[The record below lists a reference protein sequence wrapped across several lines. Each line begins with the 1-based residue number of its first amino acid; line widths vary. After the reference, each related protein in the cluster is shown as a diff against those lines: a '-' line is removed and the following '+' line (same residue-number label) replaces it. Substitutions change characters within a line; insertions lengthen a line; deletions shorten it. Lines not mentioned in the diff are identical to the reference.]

1 MCGIAGFVDTDGMDR
16 ASGEAL
22 ARAMA
27 TPLTPRGPDDSGAW
41 SNGTVGLGFRRLA
54 IVDLSPAG
62 HQPMTSA
69 SGHLTITFNG
79 EIYNHGEL
87 RAELAGRGARFRGR
101 SDTEVLLAAIETWGV
116 AATLPRLRGMFAFAV
131 WDARDRSLT
140 LARDRFGEKPLYLG
154 WARDRRLFVFGSQLA
169 ALRAHP
175 DVELTIDRAA
185 LLGFVRYSYVPHPR
199 SIYEGLGKLPP
210 GTWQRVWA
218 DGRATAPT
226 SYYSL
231 AAVAE
236 ANLAA
241 RTKVDLGDAA
251 AQVEAALTRAVREQ
265 MVADVP
271 LGAFLSGGIDS
282 SLIVMLMQRH
292 AQTPVRTFSIGFDQA
307 AYDESAYAR
316 DVASRLGTEHT
327 EFHVTGADALAIVPD
342 LPDIYDEPFAD
353 SSQLPTTLVARLAR
367 RHVTVVLAG
376 DGGDELFA
384 GYPRFADLRRV
395 DAAYGV
401 PGRRAVATLADRLVA
416 RLQDGSSAPGPW
428 QRRLDWLRRRTD
440 LASQPDLDG
449 FYQRVMSLWFCAE
462 DAVPGAVADRGVLP
476 LAPEVLAAGNP
487 TERAMVAD
495 LLSHFTDQLLVK
507 VDRAAMSTSLET
519 RLPFLDHEL
528 YELSWRLP
536 FATKVVGDRAKVVL
550 RHVLDKQLP
559 AALFDRP
566 KMGFMIP
573 LAAWLRGP
581 LRDWAEALLEPRALA
596 ADGLLAPAIIRRRW
610 SAFLAGDDAWRT
622 ALWPILMWQAWRA
635 RYR

>member
-1 MCGIAGFVDTDGMDR
+1 MAPVKTATRSSPWRADVAHRVAAGDPDLGGDLTGPYAERREVGGGAGAIAHLVDALSRGAQVARGDRRRVQQTGPGQAAGVDDPARSPALAVGAGHDVILAPDHRDLAAQLGPGGRRPRLELGDQRRHVEVEDVVAAHRDAVAPTDQMKRRRRGQALARHHPDLGQGGAGHAVDPARAGALDRPTVEAHHPHPGLGGEGRGRCPRGPSSDHQQIDLDGLRHRRVLSSAAPAGVLPPRAMCGIAGFVDTDGMDR

-241 RTKVDLGDAA
+241 RTDVDLGDAA

-367 RHVTVVLAG
+367 RHVT
-376 DGGDELFA
+376 GG
-384 GYPRFADLRRV
+384 
-395 DAAYGV
+395 
-401 PGRRAVATLADRLVA
+401 PGRR
-416 RLQDGSSAPGPW
+416 
-428 QRRLDWLRRRTD
+428 RRR
-440 LASQPDLDG
+440 
-449 FYQRVMSLWFCAE
+449 
-462 DAVPGAVADRGVLP
+462 
-476 LAPEVLAAGNP
+476 
-487 TERAMVAD
+487 
-495 LLSHFTDQLLVK
+495 
-507 VDRAAMSTSLET
+507 
-519 RLPFLDHEL
+519 
-528 YELSWRLP
+528 
-536 FATKVVGDRAKVVL
+536 
-550 RHVLDKQLP
+550 
-559 AALFDRP
+559 
-566 KMGFMIP
+566 
-573 LAAWLRGP
+573 
-581 LRDWAEALLEPRALA
+581 
-596 ADGLLAPAIIRRRW
+596 
-610 SAFLAGDDAWRT
+610 
-622 ALWPILMWQAWRA
+622 
-635 RYR
+635 

>member
-1 MCGIAGFVDTDGMDR
+1 
-16 ASGEAL
+16 
-22 ARAMA
+22 
-27 TPLTPRGPDDSGAW
+27 
-41 SNGTVGLGFRRLA
+41 
-54 IVDLSPAG
+54 
-62 HQPMTSA
+62 
-69 SGHLTITFNG
+69 
-79 EIYNHGEL
+79 
-87 RAELAGRGARFRGR
+87 
-101 SDTEVLLAAIETWGV
+101 
-116 AATLPRLRGMFAFAV
+116 
-131 WDARDRSLT
+131 
-140 LARDRFGEKPLYLG
+140 
-154 WARDRRLFVFGSQLA
+154 
-169 ALRAHP
+169 
-175 DVELTIDRAA
+175 
-185 LLGFVRYSYVPHPR
+185 
-199 SIYEGLGKLPP
+199 
-210 GTWQRVWA
+210 
-218 DGRATAPT
+218 
-226 SYYSL
+226 
-231 AAVAE
+231 
-236 ANLAA
+236 
-241 RTKVDLGDAA
+241 
-251 AQVEAALTRAVREQ
+251 
-265 MVADVP
+265 
-271 LGAFLSGGIDS
+271 
-282 SLIVMLMQRH
+282 
-292 AQTPVRTFSIGFDQA
+292 
-307 AYDESAYAR
+307 
-316 DVASRLGTEHT
+316 
-327 EFHVTGADALAIVPD
+327 
-342 LPDIYDEPFAD
+342 
-353 SSQLPTTLVARLAR
+353 
-367 RHVTVVLAG
+367 VVLAG

-395 DAAYGV
+395 AAAYGV